1 MSPDRIFRTSHDD
14 GEEHWISVSDLMAG
28 LMIIFLFIAITYIR
42 PILNERDA
50 IKEIAV
56 TWQESEVALYDRLNE
71 EFKDDL
77 PRWNA
82 ELERETLTVRF
93 TEPEILFD
101 SGRATLK
108 PEFEYILSD
117 FFPRYLNVLS
127 DFRDDIAEVRIEG
140 HTSSEWMVATS
151 GDEAYFHNMELSQN
165 RTRAVLEYALLL
177 PGSSAQKSWAKKY
190 ITANGLSSSRLIFT
204 NGKEDK
210 ERSRRV
216 EFRVRTNAKRE
227 IVRILEQAE

>member
-1 MSPDRIFRTSHDD
+1 MSPERIFRTSHDD

-56 TWQESEVALYDRLNE
+56 TWQESEVALYDRLKE

-108 PEFEYILSD
+108 LEFEYILRD
-117 FFPRYLNVLS
+117 FFPRYLNVLF

-177 PGSSAQKSWAKKY
+177 PGSSDQKSWAKKY

>member
-227 IVRILEQAE
+227 IVRILEQAG

>member
-56 TWQESEVALYDRLNE
+56 TWQESEVALYDRLKE

-190 ITANGLSSSRLIFT
+190 ITANGLSSSRLIFA

>member
-1 MSPDRIFRTSHDD
+1 MSPDRIFRTSHDG

-117 FFPRYLNVLS
+117 FFPR
-127 DFRDDIAEVRIEG
+127 
-140 HTSSEWMVATS
+140 
-151 GDEAYFHNMELSQN
+151 
-165 RTRAVLEYALLL
+165 
-177 PGSSAQKSWAKKY
+177 
-190 ITANGLSSSRLIFT
+190 
-204 NGKEDK
+204 
-210 ERSRRV
+210 
-216 EFRVRTNAKRE
+216 
-227 IVRILEQAE
+227 

>member
-177 PGSSAQKSWAKKY
+177 PGSSTQKSWAKKY
-190 ITANGLSSSRLIFT
+190 ITANGLSSSRLILT

-227 IVRILEQAE
+227 IVRILEQAK